1 MKLPALLIPFVL
13 GSLLTAQTAAPAQN
27 ENYSGMYTFLR
38 DGEFVQVTIE
48 DEGRVTGF
56 ISRFGDGES
65 DRGTFLDQF
74 FKEGKI
80 DGKKLSF
87 TTKTVH
93 GVSFEFKG
101 VVERGDGKTPND
113 EGYQLLKGTLVENR
127 TDSNSKT
134 SSNSR
139 EVVFKSFPKDLESSP
154 HN

>member
-1 MKLPALLIPFVL
+1 MKPLALLVPFLL
-13 GSLLTAQTAAPAQN
+13 GSLLMAQTAPPPQT
-27 ENYSGMYTFLR
+27 ETYSGMYTFLR
-38 DGEFVQVTIE
+38 DGEFVQITIE
-48 DEGRVTGF
+48 DEARVTGF

-74 FKEGKI
+74 FKEGKL
-80 DGKKLSF
+80 DGRNLRF

-113 EGYQLLKGTLVENR
+113 EGYHLLKGTLVENR
-127 TDSNSKT
+127 TDANGKT
-134 SSNSR
+134 SSKSR
-139 EVVFKSFPKDLESSP
+139 EVVFKSFPEDIGASP

>member
-1 MKLPALLIPFVL
+1 MKLLAVLVPFVL
-13 GSLLTAQTAAPAQN
+13 VSVLAAQTTAPAQP

-38 DGEFVQVTIE
+38 DGEFVQITIE

-74 FKEGKI
+74 FKEGRL
-80 DGKKLSF
+80 DGRKLTF

-101 VVERGDGKTPND
+101 VLERADGKTPND
-113 EGYQLLKGTLVENR
+113 EGYHLVKGTLVENR
-127 TDSNSKT
+127 TDPNSKT
-134 SSNSR
+134 SSKSR
-139 EVVFKSFPKDLESSP
+139 EVVFKSFPESMEPSP